1 MVTIC
6 FLVLSLDI
14 ILVCEI
20 LKYRYTACIPSCL
33 DNEDVFMIA
42 CIDTSSLRRSSL
54 RVMHG
59 RGHGQAFYGSVHI
72 ILWVWF
78 PVCPLYSYIFGGN
91 YFCIEVTLGVRF
103 CPLSGIKKRP
113 LLGGCFSITTM
124 LVSIRN
130 TELVRC
136 REVVRFS
143 EGPLSEARL
152 YI

>member
-1 MVTIC
+1 MKELEDYLLDLHIVYY
-6 FLVLSLDI
+6 DI
-14 ILVCEI
+14 IISCIYDCV
-20 LKYRYTACIPSCL
+20 YRHVLLAQI
-33 DNEDVFMIA
+33 EG
-42 CIDTSSLRRSSL
+42 L

-59 RGHGQAFYGSVHI
+59 RGPS
-72 ILWVWF
+72 ILWAGPYHFMAV
-78 PVCPLYSYIFGGN
+78 VSCLSAIRRQ
-91 YFCIEVTLGVRF
+91 FCIEKSRWEFEF

-124 LVSIRN
+124 LISIRN

-152 YI
+152 YIRLK

>member
-1 MVTIC
+1 MG
-6 FLVLSLDI
+6 
-14 ILVCEI
+14 EI
-20 LKYRYTACIPSCL
+20 LKYRYTACIPSCS

-54 RVMHG
+54 RTCNAWAWTKHFMGVVISFMG
-59 RGHGQAFYGSVHI
+59 VFSCLSAIRRQ
-72 ILWVWF
+72 
-78 PVCPLYSYIFGGN
+78 
-91 YFCIEVTLGVRF
+91 FCIEKSRWEFEF
-103 CPLSGIKKRP
+103 CPLSGIKKHP

-124 LVSIRN
+124 LISIRN

-152 YI
+152 Y